1 MLLVSTPEI
10 PGIFSLYNHSLD
22 LNFLSLRYICGR
34 GRIFT
39 GCCPNPPVIKK
50 LSTKKLKSAIM
61 GENPKEDR
69 THP

>member
-1 MLLVSTPEI
+1 MMIEVTGVASSRAVAQILLC
-10 PGIFSLYNHSLD
+10 N
-22 LNFLSLRYICGR
+22 
-34 GRIFT
+34 
-39 GCCPNPPVIKK
+39 KK